1 MGTLKGTD
9 ASRLAGAQLQ
19 RLLKLLKNTH
29 TLHSTLDLEK
39 ALQVVLDSA
48 LELTGMQRGFI
59 MMFNADRELE
69 FRLGRDNAG
78 NNLTSEK
85 FKVSQTM
92 IRKAV
97 DQQKVF
103 AFNNTSKFTSDSVR
117 ELGIQSGFCVPLF
130 AYRSIQGV
138 SDTRKI
144 VGVLYEDSRKPTRF
158 GEMEETIVNALALH
172 AGLALENAYLF
183 EMASLDG
190 LTRLFQRHYTNAAAE
205 VEWKRAIRRQ
215 RPLSV
220 LMIDVDQFKMIND
233 ARGHDHGDMVLRKIA
248 TTLRSI
254 CRLEDVISRYGGDE
268 FMILLPET
276 SSDGALLLAERIRK
290 TFEDTTAPDGERFA
304 TISIGVASYPTS
316 PAYNIEDLIRL
327 ADQALYRAKEAG
339 RNRTVLHT

>member
-1 MGTLKGTD
+1 MGTKVSEAPRD
-9 ASRLAGAQLQ
+9 REAQLEN
-19 RLLKLLKNTH
+19 LLKLLKNTH

-39 ALQVVLDSA
+39 ALQIVLDSA

-59 MMFNADRELE
+59 MMFNQDRELE
-69 FRLGRDNAG
+69 FRLGRDNSG
-78 NNLTSEK
+78 NNLSSEK
-85 FKVSQTM
+85 FKVSKTM

-103 AFNNTSKFTSDSVR
+103 SFNNTSKFTSDSVR
-117 ELGIQSGFCVPLF
+117 ALKIQSGFCAPLF

-138 SDTRKI
+138 GDTRKI
-144 VGVLYEDSRKPTRF
+144 VGVLYEDSKKPTPF
-158 GEMEETIVNALALH
+158 GEMEEAIVNALALN

-190 LTRLFQRHYTNAAAE
+190 LTRLFQRHYTNAAAQI
-205 VEWKRAIRRQ
+205 EWKRAIRRQ

-220 LMIDVDQFKMIND
+220 LMIDIDQFKMIND
-233 ARGHDHGDMVLRKIA
+233 TRGHDHGDMVLQKIA
-248 TTLRSI
+248 ATLRAT

-276 SSDGALLLAERIRK
+276 ATDGAVMLAERIRK
-290 TFEDTTAPDGERFA
+290 TFENATMPNGERF
-304 TISIGVASYPTS
+304 TTVSIGIACYPIS
-316 PAYNIEDLIRL
+316 PAHNIEDLIKL

-339 RNRTVLHT
+339 RNRTILHT

>member
-1 MGTLKGTD
+1 MGNKVSD
-9 ASRLAGAQLQ
+9 ASRNRDAKLQ
-19 RLLKLLKNTH
+19 NLLKLLKNTH

-39 ALQVVLDSA
+39 ALQIVLDSA

-59 MMFNADRELE
+59 MMFNQDRELE
-69 FRLGRDNAG
+69 FRLGRDNTG
-78 NNLTSEK
+78 NNLASEQ
-85 FKVSQTM
+85 FKVSKTM

-103 AFNNTSKFTSDSVR
+103 SFNNTSKFTSDSVR
-117 ELGIQSGFCVPLF
+117 ALKIQSGFCVPLF
-130 AYRSIQGV
+130 AYRSIQGI

-144 VGVLYEDSRKPTRF
+144 VGVLYEDSRSPTPF
-158 GEMEETIVNALALH
+158 TEMEEAIVNALALN

-190 LTRLFQRHYTNAAAE
+190 LTRLFQRHYTTAAAQ
-205 VEWKRAIRRQ
+205 VEWKRALRRQ
-215 RPLSV
+215 RPLSI
-220 LMIDVDQFKMIND
+220 LMIDVDRFKMIND
-233 ARGHDHGDMVLRKIA
+233 TRGHDHGDVVLRKIA
-248 TTLRSI
+248 STLRSI

-276 SSDGALLLAERIRK
+276 ASDGAVLLAERIRK
-290 TFEDTTAPDGERFA
+290 TFESMDTSDAERFA
-304 TISIGVASYPTS
+304 TVSIGISCYPIS
-316 PAYNIEDLIRL
+316 PAQNIEDLIKL